1 MVQEMIL
8 RRSSAQEIMRSA
20 REAGNLRTLKDDATQ
35 KVLEGETTLDEAVS
49 AVMM

>member
-1 MVQEMIL
+1 
-8 RRSSAQEIMRSA
+8 MRSA
-20 REAGNLRTLKDDATQ
+20 RESGSLRTLKDDAMQ